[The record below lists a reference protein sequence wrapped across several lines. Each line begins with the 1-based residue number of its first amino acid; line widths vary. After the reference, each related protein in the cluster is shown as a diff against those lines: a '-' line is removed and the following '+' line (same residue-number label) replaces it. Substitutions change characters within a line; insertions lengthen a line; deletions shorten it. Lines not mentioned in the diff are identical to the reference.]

1 MRVDVEAHGVNA
13 ATAELERRAD
23 RALASRPVMV
33 AAADAILDLNRAR
46 FDSQR
51 GWARLDPDTVAA
63 KSGGGRPLVASGL
76 LRASLTRRGAA
87 GQRIVV
93 TADRVSVGTT
103 VPYARYHQAGTRHM
117 PRRNLTGVDR
127 RDLPALAEL
136 LARHLRGPR

>member
-1 MRVDVEAHGVNA
+1 MRIDVEARGVDRA
-13 ATAELERRAD
+13 MEELERRAD
-23 RALASRPVMV
+23 RALASRPVM
-33 AAADAILDLNRAR
+33 AAAVDAILDLNRAR

-51 GWARLDPDTVAA
+51 GWARLDPATVAD
-63 KSGGGRPLVASGL
+63 KGGGRPLVASGV

-87 GQRIVV
+87 GQRIEV
-93 TADRVSVGTT
+93 TADRVSVATT
-103 VPYARYHQAGTRHM
+103 VPYARYHQTGTRHM